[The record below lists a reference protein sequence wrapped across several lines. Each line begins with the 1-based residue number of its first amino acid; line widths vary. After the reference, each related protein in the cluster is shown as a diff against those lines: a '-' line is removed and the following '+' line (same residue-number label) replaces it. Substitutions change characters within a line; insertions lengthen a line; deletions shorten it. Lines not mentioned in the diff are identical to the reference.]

1 MCINFV
7 DVNQLTEQEKY
18 EMKDTWQLV
27 DLWQGATIGSVL
39 DMKAC
44 YHNIPVELQSQ
55 ELLGVVT

>member
-18 EMKDTWQLV
+18 EMKDTWQLI
-27 DLWQGATIGSVL
+27 DIWRGSTLGSVL

-44 YHNIPVELQSQ
+44 YHNIPVDPAS
-55 ELLGVVT
+55 